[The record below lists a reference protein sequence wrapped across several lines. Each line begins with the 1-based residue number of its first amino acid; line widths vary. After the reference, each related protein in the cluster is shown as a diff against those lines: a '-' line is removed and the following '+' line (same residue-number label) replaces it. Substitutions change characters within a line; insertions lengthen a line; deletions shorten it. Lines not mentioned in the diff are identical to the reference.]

1 MVQTK
6 KPNKAAVTST
16 ETSATR
22 PRRVK
27 AQEYQRWR
35 LQKRI
40 KHPGPRVK
48 GGFRLLQGSL
58 STIWQNKKL
67 FGGLLLA
74 YVVLSLLLVRG
85 FSSTSN
91 LVAVKAT
98 LSNTHNSALGNGA
111 TLLGDLFS
119 SNGSSNTSATAYQ
132 SILFIVLSLAII
144 WSLRQVY
151 GKSTNEVRVKA
162 AFYQGMNAF
171 VPFVL
176 VFLVVILQLLPL
188 VLGLGVFSLVIRNSL
203 AVGVL
208 EGGIWTLALAL
219 CCTWSFYMVTSSVF
233 ALYIVTLPGVMPM
246 QALRSAKD
254 LVRHRRWTV
263 MRKVLFMPITLFVI
277 TIIIMLPVVIIFTGL
292 AEWVLFVL
300 GLAMVMIGHTYLYS
314 LYREL
319 M

>member
-1 MVQTK
+1 MAKTKNPSASKASPKQTDG
-6 KPNKAAVTST
+6 
-16 ETSATR
+16 TR

-27 AQEYQRWR
+27 PQQYQRWR
-35 LQKRI
+35 FQKRI

-48 GGFRLLQGSL
+48 GSFRLLQGSL
-58 STIWQNKKL
+58 GTIWQNKKL

-91 LVAVKAT
+91 LVATKAT
-98 LSNTHNSALGNGA
+98 LSNSHNSAISNGA

-132 SILFIVLSLAII
+132 SILFVVLSLAII

-151 GKSTNEVRVKA
+151 GKTSSTVRVKA
-162 AFYQGMNAF
+162 AFYQGMSAF

-176 VFLVVILQLLPL
+176 VFFVVILQLLPL
-188 VLGLGVFSLVIRNSL
+188 VLGLGIFSLVIRNGL
-203 AVGVL
+203 AVGAL
-208 EGGIWTLALAL
+208 ESGIWMLGLAL
-219 CCTWSFYMVTSSVF
+219 CCMWSFYMVTSSVF
-233 ALYIVTLPGVMPM
+233 ALYIVTLPDVMPM

-254 LVRHRRWTV
+254 LVRYRRWTV
-263 MRKVLFMPITLFVI
+263 MRKVLFMPVILFLITV
-277 TIIIMLPVVIIFTGL
+277 IIMLPIVIIFTGL

-300 GLAMVMIGHTYLYS
+300 GLAMVIIGHTYLYS